1 MKRIIRL
8 TESDLTRL
16 VRRIINEEG
25 EEDTSN
31 RLQAPNYWFDKM
43 EVYPGGGTVQYI
55 ISCKGRMETY
65 TSQHPQLGLQTGK
78 RAGTHPL
85 LGKTNTEDDIAILQC
100 TVPNSIKG
108 KEAIKNYLETGKG
121 GGNGFN
127 DFNVKSANVTSFIGL
142 NPATPGPVS
151 PANFITAYKAKK
163 STVNVNVYDKQA
175 KKYVTV
181 KKGVD
186 VDGVTN
192 LWELMV
198 AMIAQKHG

>member
-31 RLQAPNYWFDKM
+31 RLQAPNYWFDKLD
-43 EVYPGGGTVQYI
+43 VNRAQYAI
-55 ISCKGRMETY
+55 QYTISVKGRVETY
-65 TSQHPQLGLQTGK
+65 TSQHPQLGTQTGT
-78 RAGTHPL
+78 RPGTHPL
-85 LGKTNTEDDIAILQC
+85 IGKTPTDNYYEILDVS
-100 TVPNSIKG
+100 VPYSIKG
-108 KEAIKNYLETGKG
+108 KEAIKNFLETGKG
-121 GGNGFN
+121 GGSS
-127 DFNVKSANVTSFIGL
+127 DFNINDTKNMSSFNTL
-142 NPATPGPVS
+142 LPSTS
-151 PANFITAYKAKK
+151 PAMFINKYKAKPSMVPVK
-163 STVNVNVYDKQA
+163 VYDKQA

-181 KKGVD
+181 QKGVD

-198 AMIAQKHG
+198 AMIAQQHG